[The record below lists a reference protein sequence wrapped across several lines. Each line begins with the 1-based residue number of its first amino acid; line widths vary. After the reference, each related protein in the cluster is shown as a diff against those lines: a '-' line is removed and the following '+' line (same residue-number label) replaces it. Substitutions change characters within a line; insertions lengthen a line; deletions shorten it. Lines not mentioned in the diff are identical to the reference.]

1 MTEYQAPQPH
11 VGPQSAP
18 HLPWRRLGQ
27 SSARVSELGFGG
39 AGVGNLYAAL
49 DETEAREAIREAW
62 NLGIRWFDTAPHY
75 GLGLSER
82 RLGAELAGRCRSEL
96 VVSSKVGRL
105 LVPQSPRGR
114 DTEGFDVPADQR
126 RVRDYSRDGVLRSID
141 DTLSRSGL
149 DRLDL
154 VLIHDPDDH
163 WQEAS
168 TQAVP
173 TLARLREEGVV
184 GAVGVGINQSALAA
198 RFLRETDVDFAMIA
212 GRYTLLEQGA
222 LDDALPAATE
232 TGRSIVA
239 VGVFNSGLL
248 ATQEVPDDAR
258 YNYAPAPPDVLR
270 RAREI
275 AAICKEHGTT
285 LPAAAV
291 AFPLRHPAVAAIAV
305 GMRTAREVRRNV
317 ELYSAGVPH
326 ELWDAL
332 IDARLVRPQH
342 DLPGKERFHAGI

>member
-212 GRYTLLEQGA
+212 GRYSLLEQGA

-317 ELYSAGVPH
+317 ELYSAGVPN